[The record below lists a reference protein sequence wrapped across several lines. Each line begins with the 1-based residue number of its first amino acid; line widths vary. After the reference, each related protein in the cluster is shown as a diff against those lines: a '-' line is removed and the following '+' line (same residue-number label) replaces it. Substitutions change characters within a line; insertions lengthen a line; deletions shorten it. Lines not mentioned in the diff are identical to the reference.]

1 MRKGGRRGC
10 FGRKVLAGAG
20 IVMACLTGMT
30 LPVKA
35 AENTAEKENQEGIRT
50 EEYIWQQMEDYDL
63 REIENGF
70 EDLFPDYGLDM
81 NELFSRILEGKVT
94 DALSLFAGDIKE
106 GIKKEIAGMKEIIIC
121 ILVIGII
128 SSLFSG
134 FSDLFAGGQISQVGF
149 YFLYLFLMAVL
160 TRAFVFVS
168 GTAVDTIENIV
179 LFVKLFIPTWIMAVG
194 ASAGSATAVFYYQML
209 LLGAYF
215 IESFLLSVLVPFVY
229 SYVILALLN
238 GIWAEE
244 RLALL
249 LDFVKKV
256 IVTSLKVVMGVIT
269 GFSMVQAV
277 ILPVLDGLKISALR
291 KAVSAIPG
299 VGGVAE
305 GITELV
311 IGSAVLIKNSLGVL
325 LLVLLLLACLMPL
338 VRILTVAGLVKLGA
352 AVTGMISDKRISGCA
367 DRVGEGCFLL
377 FRCVFTAAAL
387 FIIIIGVLAYTVK

>member
-1 MRKGGRRGC
+1 MRRGRKGMAGG
-10 FGRKVLAGAG
+10 FVLLLCLLGTALPVQAGADTQREDG
-20 IVMACLTGMT
+20 TVL
-30 LPVKA
+30 
-35 AENTAEKENQEGIRT
+35 ET
-50 EEYIWQQMEDYDL
+50 EADEFIWQQMEDLDL
-63 REIENGF
+63 REIEEGF
-70 EDLFPDYGLDM
+70 ADLFPDYSLDM
-81 NELFSRILEGKVT
+81 NRLFSQILEGRVT
-94 DALSLFAGDIKE
+94 EAFSTLAGGLKE
-106 GIKKEIAGMKEIIIC
+106 GIRNEISGMKEIIIC
-121 ILVIGII
+121 ILVIGVV
-128 SSLFSG
+128 SSLFSN
-134 FSDLFAGGQISQVGF
+134 FSDIFAGGQISQVGF

-160 TRAFVFVS
+160 TRAFVSVS
-168 GTAVDTIENIV
+168 ATAVETIENIV

-215 IESFLLSVLVPFVY
+215 IESFLLAVLIPFVY

-244 RLALL
+244 RLTLL
-249 LDFVKKV
+249 LDFVKKA
-256 IVTSLKVVMGVIT
+256 IVTALKVVMGMIT

-277 ILPVLDGLKISALR
+277 ILPVVDKLKISAFR

-325 LLVLLLLACLMPL
+325 MLVLLLAACAMPL
-338 VRILTVAGLVKLGA
+338 VRILTVAWLVKLGA
-352 AVTGMISDKRISGCA
+352 AVTGIISDKRISGCA

-377 FRCVFTAAAL
+377 LRCVFTSAA
-387 FIIIIGVLAYTVK
+387 FFVIIIGVVAYTVK